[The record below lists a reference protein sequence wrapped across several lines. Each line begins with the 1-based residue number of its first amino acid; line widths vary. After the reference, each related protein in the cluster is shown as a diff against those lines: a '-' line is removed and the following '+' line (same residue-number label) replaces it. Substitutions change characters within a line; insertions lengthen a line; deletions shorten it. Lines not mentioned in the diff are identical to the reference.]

1 MGKSLEL
8 VAIELIELAY
18 DPTYQRWIEKRIMT
32 DLLSPDWL
40 LIALAVFAGG
50 VVVGSLIGR
59 WI

>member
-1 MGKSLEL
+1 
-8 VAIELIELAY
+8 
-18 DPTYQRWIEKRIMT
+18 MT